1 MARESSTPLCFR
13 LSAEDRRLVE
23 TVAAYRSQTVS
34 DYVRELVLERSEEI
48 VQSEGRDKILK
59 TLEESNSRLRSEKLE
74 LYQLAMRPVSARNA
88 SPRRP

>member
-1 MARESSTPLCFR
+1 MAREPSTPLCFR
-13 LSAEDRRLVE
+13 LSADDRRLVE

-59 TLEESNSRLRSEKLE
+59 ALAEANTRLRDEKYE
-74 LYQLAMRPVSARNA
+74 LYQQAIRPVSTRDAA
-88 SPRRP
+88 HRRP